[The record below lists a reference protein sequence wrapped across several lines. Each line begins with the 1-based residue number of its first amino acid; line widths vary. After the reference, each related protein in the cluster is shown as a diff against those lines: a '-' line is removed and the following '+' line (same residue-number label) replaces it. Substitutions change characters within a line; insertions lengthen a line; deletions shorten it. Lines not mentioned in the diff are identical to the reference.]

1 MPLFKPRAP
10 PQNDVDVILESIA
23 NGQFDDDTINELQR
37 LADLSDDGEIDRIA
51 ETLLSYIMKTEDRN
65 VLIGTVKAL
74 TLMPFLPEGKDED
87 VIRLMVTLFAVPQN
101 MRITVQHKMLQNE
114 ILRFLLSMIKMDER
128 YAKLMMTELIA
139 SLEYAYITD
148 VAEAYPALEILAR
161 NNPEYFRPHTETLV
175 KLLGSIN
182 KTTRAQSA
190 KLIGII
196 GGKYPEYVSS
206 AMPVLQSLAS
216 FYPDAQV
223 KHNASE
229 AYQILYHGL
238 RLDVVETVSMKE
250 DDKPRQRS
258 MGFAD
263 ILKKKAAELLSKP
276 SHETP
281 VERQRA
287 ARNAAR
293 ERMSRDRTV
302 NHHATGSGSVG
313 SGRMTQPPSRQA
325 SDTPSDNVDLS
336 DMEGFET
343 EIKDILDRTRDE
355 FTNDAEGILNSIGVG
370 HLSIMNR
377 DKLTITSDEQ
387 FSNDLTTSDGGM
399 ASHQHE
405 TGKQPIHARTSHLDT
420 GTKHKPAAEQNM
432 DHKPAG
438 SKTDAE
444 PGKHAHHEKK
454 QHEESPEKRSKPTS
468 LPGTHG
474 PSEKAGFE
482 KDLQGRLTA
491 KSTEKPPR
499 HVRSHH
505 EKIKENKPVSRDAI
519 TLPVEDKPISQATS
533 ANVEKPVAKE
543 TKDQPKLEIIHDI
556 KPISQEVTPAR
567 SADKLPRLI
576 RSPHEKIA
584 ENKPVSRDAITLP
597 AIQAI
602 SAIEEKPVAKEIK
615 IDQPKLDIIQDIEP
629 ISQEVTPAI
638 KIEDTIVPE
647 PIKMEE
653 LPVTNIE
660 IPITPVLIKTEESPI
675 QEKMTTEPETQVID
689 IENTIIQELIK
700 TEESPIPV
708 IQSPIEIEETRT
720 IESQK
725 APETIKTEYRAI
737 HKETTLIKPADPE
750 IKKDHKEVKIEL
762 PPAKRVEKA
771 IAWAE
776 KPAIP
781 APARPIGTPTEKGKT
796 PMIPEEPA
804 AKRVGKVL
812 AWFEKVGLPE
822 PEQPKIERQPHDIQ
836 SHTGRAPIRARPE
849 TTVYDPKPAPKTE
862 ARPHQANVESH
873 HAHHNIKPPAMP
885 ENKKNETPVEKT
897 VPPKIEHKMES
908 SVLPPRSAVSRH
920 ETSWSSDPIT
930 PPVARKIGLSKI
942 GMTEKPLEG
951 KTEGKRET
959 LVPGSSISGFGPNK
973 RIYQCPKCGGRTLVE
988 GELCKICKMTMEH
1001 PQEMVRCERCGM
1013 TNIRSIKFC
1022 RKCGANLE
1030 KDKT

>member
-23 NGQFDDDTINELQR
+23 KGQFDDDTINELQR

-51 ETLLSYIMKTEDRN
+51 ETLLSYIIRTEDRN

-74 TLMPFLPEGKDED
+74 TVMPFLPEGKDED

-101 MRITVQHKMLQNE
+101 MRITLQHKMLQNE
-114 ILRFLLSMIKMDER
+114 ILKFLLSMIKMDES

-148 VAEAYPALEILAR
+148 DAVAYPTLEMLAR

-238 RLDVVETVSMKE
+238 RLDVVDTVSMKV

-276 SHETP
+276 THETP
-281 VERQRA
+281 GERQRA

-293 ERMSRDRTV
+293 ERMSRDHSAS
-302 NHHATGSGSVG
+302 HHTAGSGSVG
-313 SGRMTQPPSRQA
+313 GGHMTQLPSHHA
-325 SDTPSDNVDLS
+325 SDNKSENVDLS

-377 DKLTITSDEQ
+377 DKLTITGDEL
-387 FSNDLTTSDGGM
+387 FSNDMTVSDDGM
-399 ASHQHE
+399 AGQQPE
-405 TGKQPIHARTSHLDT
+405 AEKQPIHARASHLDT
-420 GTKHKPAAEQNM
+420 RAKHKTAAEQTMNSM
-432 DHKPAG
+432 QAG

-444 PGKHAHHEKK
+444 PEKHANHEKK
-454 QHEESPEKRSKPTS
+454 HHEDSAEKRSKPAP
-468 LPGTHG
+468 LHG
-474 PSEKAGFE
+474 AHSPSEKSGLE
-482 KDLQGRLTA
+482 KDLQGRLAARTTENPSRLVRSPHEKIKKNKSVSHDAITLPAVDKPIVQAVPAHEEKPAIKETKDQAAPEIIRDIKPISQEMTPA
-491 KSTEKPPR
+491 KSIETLPR
-499 HVRSHH
+499 LARSPH
-505 EKIKENKPVSRDAI
+505 EKIKENKPVS
-519 TLPVEDKPISQATS
+519 
-533 ANVEKPVAKE
+533 
-543 TKDQPKLEIIHDI
+543 H
-556 KPISQEVTPAR
+556 
-567 SADKLPRLI
+567 
-576 RSPHEKIA
+576 
-584 ENKPVSRDAITLP
+584 DAITLP
-597 AIQAI
+597 AIQAV
-602 SAIEEKPVAKEIK
+602 SANKEKPAAKEIK
-615 IDQPKLDIIQDIEP
+615 DQPKLEIIQDIKP
-629 ISQEVTPAI
+629 ISQEETPVI
-638 KIEDTIVPE
+638 NVENTIIQG
-647 PIKMEE
+647 PIQTKE
-653 LPVTNIE
+653 LPVDNIE
-660 IPITPVLIKTEESPI
+660 IPITQVSIKTEESPI
-675 QEKMTTEPETQVID
+675 IENKIAEPEIP
-689 IENTIIQELIK
+689 IIQSSINREK
-700 TEESPIPV
+700 TWTVEN
-708 IQSPIEIEETRT
+708 
-720 IESQK
+720 QK
-725 APETIKTEYRAI
+725 AQKTIKTETI
-737 HKETTLIKPADPE
+737 HKEINHVKPADPE
-750 IKKDHKEVKIEL
+750 IQNDHKDRKIEL

-771 IAWAE
+771 IAWTE

-781 APARPIGTPTEKGKT
+781 APVRPIGTPIEKGKT

-812 AWFEKVGLPE
+812 AWFEKVGTPE
-822 PEQPKIERQPHDIQ
+822 PEQPKIERQPEDIHIH
-836 SHTGRAPIRARPE
+836 SGRAMIRPMPD
-849 TTVYDPKPAPKTE
+849 TTAHDPKPAIRSETVQ
-862 ARPHQANVESH
+862 HQTNVEAH
-873 HAHHNIKPPAMP
+873 HTHHNIKPPATH
-885 ENKKNETPVEKT
+885 ENKKNEDTAEKT
-897 VPPKIEHKMES
+897 VPPKMEHKMES
-908 SVLPPRSAVSRH
+908 SVLPPRAAVSRH
-920 ETSWSSDPIT
+920 DTSWPTDPIT
-930 PPVARKIGLSKI
+930 PPVARKIGSSKI
-942 GMTEKPLEG
+942 GMTEKPMEG
-951 KTEGKRET
+951 KAEGKREA
-959 LVPGSSISGFGPNK
+959 LVPGTSISGFGANK

-988 GELCKICKMTMEH
+988 GELCKVCKMTMER
-1001 PQEMVRCERCGM
+1001 PQEIVQCERCGM
-1013 TNIRSIKFC
+1013 TNNRNIKFC